1 MYSCLSVCL
10 CLCGKSRQKLLNRR
24 RLRPQPQK
32 KTMQEYDATLLME
45 KNGPFPFK
53 ILVDQGE
60 ADKFL
65 AGASSGWLV
74 D

>member
-1 MYSCLSVCL
+1 MSLSLSVKL
-10 CLCGKSRQKLLNRR
+10 QITDSRSTAAIAT
-24 RLRPQPQK
+24 QPQQ
-32 KTMQEYDATLLME
+32 TIQEYDATLLME

-65 AGASSGWLV
+65 AGASSGWLI